1 MQILKNDFSIVKR
14 NSFQFYSLNLQ
25 LSSSE
30 SLYLICSDSNTAH
43 RSTLLKL
50 AEWMYIDV
58 KKDRFQK
65 AAVNLACLSE
75 RSSNTHQV
83 LLWGTATHWW
93 VKKLKRYK
101 RLHTESINRS
111 QLRSSTSAPSEC
123 TTMKSLLLIS
133 CKSHITNW
141 CELAPFSTQK
151 EKIISS
157 KLNQF
162 LQ

>member
-83 LLWGTATHWW
+83 LLWGTATHCMKTF
-93 VKKLKRYK
+93 VSFQFFDSS
-101 RLHTESINRS
+101 ESINRS